1 MSSNILDIKVSPRPE
16 RSTEPQPE
24 RIVTIDRDLL
34 TMRGLHAS
42 AENLGRQREEYRKIR
57 REIIDA
63 MKVPRPGLLPQN
75 RGIVVLTSALP
86 GDGKTYTALNL
97 ALSIASQGT
106 HPVVLVDGD
115 TIKQS
120 ITEALDLGGSP
131 GLIEALSSAELDARP
146 MLLRTSIPQL
156 QILPAGNRTD
166 ESAELFSGERMMPVF
181 GSLQDSRH
189 SSIIV
194 VDTPPILLSSETQEM
209 TDIAEQVLLVV
220 RAGVSLQD
228 SAKDAAARI
237 RESIPVGVV
246 LNGWEPTIVSERRAY
261 YAYEAYATYKKDK

>member
-1 MSSNILDIKVSPRPE
+1 VSSNILDIKLPSRTERP
-16 RSTEPQPE
+16 TEPPLE

-34 TMRGLHAS
+34 MTRGLHAS

-63 MKVPRPGLLPQN
+63 MRVPRAGLSPQN

-97 ALSIASQGT
+97 ALSIANQGS
-106 HPVVLVDGD
+106 HQVILVDGD

-120 ITEALDLGGSP
+120 ITEALELGGSP
-131 GLIEALSSAELDARP
+131 GLIEALSSAELDAKP
-146 MLLRTSIPQL
+146 MLLRTSVPHL
-156 QILPAGNRTD
+156 QILPAGNRSD
-166 ESAELFSGERMMPVF
+166 DSAELFSNERLTPVF
-181 GSLQDSRH
+181 ASLQDSKH
-189 SSIIV
+189 NAIIV
-194 VDTPPILLSSETQEM
+194 VDTPPILLSSETQEL

-228 SAKDAAARI
+228 SAKEAAARI

-261 YAYEAYATYKKDK
+261 YAYETYAAYKKDK